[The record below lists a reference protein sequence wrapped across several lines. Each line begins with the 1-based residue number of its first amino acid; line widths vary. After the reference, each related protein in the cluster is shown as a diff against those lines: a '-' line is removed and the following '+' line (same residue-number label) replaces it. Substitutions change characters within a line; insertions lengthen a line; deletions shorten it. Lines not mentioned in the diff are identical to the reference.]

1 MQFLAMLMPLL
12 GFVAFIGFVWLVVVA
27 FKNSP
32 MWGVL
37 VLLLSPITAIIFA
50 IKNWEESKKAFLVY
64 IGAGAAWTAIF
75 MMFVVFIGSSMVQM
89 ASEMAE
95 GEMTEAEAAQVM
107 EQHIERMDDAGL
119 LNEADKAELKGMLQ
133 EAQQPEE
140 PDVEP
145 ARRAV
150 VTGGTDEVAT
160 PREQAPRTASYEQPA
175 APTKPVS
182 NWDTIR
188 MRDVGKYVGEKL
200 RIVTTDGNEF
210 DGRLISE
217 NSNELLFERRISA
230 GTLTVHVARS
240 EIRSLSKSKKRRRS

>member
-119 LNEADKAELKGMLQ
+119 LNEADKAELKTMVRDT
-133 EAQQPEE
+133 QQTE
-140 PDVEP
+140 PDAEP
-145 ARRAV
+145 VRPAV
-150 VTGGTDEVAT
+150 VTREGGVAPT
-160 PREQAPRTASYEQPA
+160 REPAPRTASYEPP

-182 NWDTIR
+182 PWETVS
-188 MRDVGKYVGEKL
+188 MRNVGKYVGEKL
-200 RIVTTDGNEF
+200 RVVTTDGNEF
-210 DGRLISE
+210 EARFIGETAD
-217 NSNELLFERRISA
+217 ELLFERRISA
-230 GTLTVHVARS
+230 GTLAIHVARS
-240 EIRSLSKSKKRRRS
+240 EVRSLQKNKKRRRS